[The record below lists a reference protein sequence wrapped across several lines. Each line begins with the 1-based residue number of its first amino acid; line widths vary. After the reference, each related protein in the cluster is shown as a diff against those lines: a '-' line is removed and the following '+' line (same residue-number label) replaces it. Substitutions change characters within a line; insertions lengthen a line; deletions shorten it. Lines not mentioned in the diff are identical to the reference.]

1 MQRPRDSESE
11 PELETPEHAEL
22 SGYVTLGL
30 AMEARRI
37 VRRLLR
43 RRQPSGPDLV
53 SAVDAVISLGW
64 SVGRWTPA
72 ILAAHGRL
80 TARDRR
86 RTKPA
91 IFKWLIFAH
100 EYERSLTFKPARTT
114 PEPDHIVLLMDALL
128 ETGRLPE
135 AGRLAIHA
143 KRLLR
148 RDYYD
153 DFDRTLLCVAVANFG
168 ARAAE
173 LPLAEAAWR
182 NAPVTSTFAS
192 DKFLGLAEAAL
203 AQAWLATA
211 DGLAAVAVL
220 RHNPGRDFD
229 LVLSHPKL
237 EDELLNEAEGN
248 LRAKQ
253 RKIGRLLPLEL
264 VAELAKRAAGAGNEG
279 KSA

>member
-1 MQRPRDSESE
+1 MDPRYSCG
-11 PELETPEHAEL
+11 T
-22 SGYVTLGL
+22 
-30 AMEARRI
+30 R
-37 VRRLLR
+37 
-43 RRQPSGPDLV
+43 
-53 SAVDAVISLGW
+53 
-64 SVGRWTPA
+64 
-72 ILAAHGRL
+72 AA

-91 IFKWLIFAH
+91 IFKWLTFAL
-100 EYERSLTFKPARTT
+100 EYERSLTFKPAQTT
-114 PEPDHIVLLMDALL
+114 LEPDEIVLLMDALL

-135 AGRLAIHA
+135 AARLAIHA

-148 RDYYD
+148 RDCYD
-153 DFDRTLLCVAVANFG
+153 DFEQTLLCVAVANYG

-211 DGLAAVAVL
+211 HGLAAVAVL
-220 RHNPGRDFD
+220 RNPGRDFD

-237 EDELLNEAEGN
+237 EDELLDEAEGN
-248 LRAKQ
+248 LRAEQ
-253 RKIGRLLPLEL
+253 RMIGRLLPREL
-264 VAELAKRAAGAGNEG
+264 VAQLAKRAAGAGNEG
-279 KSA
+279 RSA